1 MNVYNCGVLMV
12 FLINKI
18 QGIVTVKG
26 HSISPTVRVGMAKV
40 RGHSIHSTER
50 VGNVKVRG
58 HSVS

>member
-1 MNVYNCGVLMV
+1 MV